1 MVIILNFHVSKSHG
15 PGPSLVPNL
24 YIMCL
29 DIYSSLW
36 RGVSQKYIH
45 LGPGHLGK
53 SSYIMKERTTTVQLC
68 IYCVFH
74 FQVLPMFDKMASR
87 CFFLFRVVFET
98 TTLPSHFLCDSVC
111 MFILLSFL
119 FFGMGF
125 HGNQVFFLLCFFF
138 PSSSSWMA
146 AQCWG
151 RNVIFGTGSQE
162 LWSSSY
168 DWKGRVSS
176 IRVKMTLSL
185 FQTKISLSLNT
196 ILHIHFF
203 FFY

>member
-36 RGVSQKYIH
+36 RGVSRKYIH

-87 CFFLFRVVFET
+87 CFFSLQGCVRDHNATKSFSVWFRLYVYSSFIPFFWGGFPRQPSFFSFE
-98 TTLPSHFLCDSVC
+98 
-111 MFILLSFL
+111 FL
-119 FFGMGF
+119 FS
-125 HGNQVFFLLCFFF
+125 FFF
-138 PSSSSWMA
+138 VLDGSTVLRSE
-146 AQCWG
+146 
-151 RNVIFGTGSQE
+151 RNLRNRKPGTMVII
-162 LWSSSY
+162 
-168 DWKGRVSS
+168 
-176 IRVKMTLSL
+176 IRLERTC
-185 FQTKISLSLNT
+185 Q
-196 ILHIHFF
+196 
-203 FFY
+203 

>member
-1 MVIILNFHVSKSHG
+1 MVVILNFLVSKSRG
-15 PGPSLVPNL
+15 PGPGLVPNL

-36 RGVSQKYIH
+36 RGVSLKYIH

-53 SSYIMKERTTTVQLC
+53 NSYIMKERTTTVQLC

-74 FQVLPMFDKMASR
+74 FQVLPMFDKMAPR

-111 MFILLSFL
+111 IFFFFFHSFFWGWVSMATKL
-119 FFGMGF
+119 FF
-125 HGNQVFFLLCFFF
+125 LSFFF

-151 RNVIFGTGSQE
+151 RNGIFGTGSQE
-162 LWSSSY
+162 LRSSRWGHHHRIGK
-168 DWKGRVSS
+168 DVSVALGLKWPPS
-176 IRVKMTLSL
+176 VYVCHFFK
-185 FQTKISLSLNT
+185 QKISL
-196 ILHIHFF
+196 
-203 FFY
+203 